1 MTVVTKSNMDADAPE
16 GLTCPQCGQND
27 AFDID
32 AHGTAT
38 VSSDPSYP
46 SNILVIDVGEMGW
59 EGNSPAQCRDCDW
72 EGTVHDL
79 G

>member
-1 MTVVTKSNMDADAPE
+1 MYVVTMFDMDADAPE
-16 GLTCPQCGQND
+16 RLTCPQCGQND

-46 SNILVIDVGEMGW
+46 SNILVIDVGGMDW